1 MEDEREQL
9 TKRVDRVRKKV
20 KSLFCP
26 QQNVKS
32 IYDSFNLITVQE
44 CAACLLTFLLTGVRA
59 LQYICMYTQMHNIN
73 PYNK

>member
-20 KSLFCP
+20 KSLFFP

-32 IYDSFNLITVQE
+32 I
-44 CAACLLTFLLTGVRA
+44 
-59 LQYICMYTQMHNIN
+59 YTQMHNIN